1 MRDFIG
7 SGVARGRRMSTGE
20 ESNLRLQKGKTFFQ
34 YGNDAAL
41 KANYD
46 YAIQMYKEACKLEPD
61 NIKYRQALRGI
72 ARRKFGND
80 PSKVGRLVGARVQPL
95 RMQARSA
102 KGKGNFTQALAH
114 CEDAFTHN
122 PWDVGTSRDAAEAA
136 EAMELKEVA
145 QWLLESVH
153 AQGEGDAD
161 FLRHEAH
168 VHELNEAWQK
178 AISCWER
185 VQKVDPKDVNARR
198 RANDLSAKATIQR
211 SGLGDALSKSEGSA
225 AHENLPPDV
234 EELKRNAMTPEQRYL
249 KEIVE
254 NPEHVGSYLSLADYY
269 KLEGRLDEAEQIL
282 SKGLKAVPEDQVL
295 KSTYADVQMQRLRR
309 AEESWA
315 KKLKKNPADA
325 EAKSKL
331 DQISAMLAAY
341 EIKEIRRRVTTRPD
355 DLNLRFQLGQTLA
368 KAGKHSEAI
377 AEFQQAR
384 NSPQLKV
391 QALYSAGL
399 SFEANGVPKLAERS
413 YQDALRATESDDTTT
428 MNSLHYRLGRIAEAQ
443 GNVQSAEEHYNE
455 VASNDYSYLDVADR
469 LGNLNKKP
477 AED

>member
-1 MRDFIG
+1 
-7 SGVARGRRMSTGE
+7 MSTGE

-41 KANYD
+41 KSNYD

-61 NIKYRQALRGI
+61 NLKYRQALRGI

-80 PSKVGRLVGARVQPL
+80 PSKVGRLVGARVQPI
-95 RMQARSA
+95 RMSARSA
-102 KGKGNFTQALAH
+102 KGKGNFTQALAL
-114 CEDAFTHN
+114 CEDAFGYN
-122 PWDVGTSRDAAEAA
+122 PWDVGTSRDAADAA
-136 EAMELKEVA
+136 EGMELKEMA

-153 AQGEGDAD
+153 AQGEADAD

-168 VHELNEAWQK
+168 VHEINEAWHK
-178 AISCWER
+178 AIACWER
-185 VQKVDPKDVNARR
+185 VMKVDPKDVDARR

-211 SGLGDALSKSEGSA
+211 SGLGDALSKSQGSSGP
-225 AHENLPPDV
+225 ENLPPDV
-234 EELKRNAMTPEQRYL
+234 EELKRNALTPEQRYL
-249 KEIVE
+249 KEITE
-254 NPEHVGSYLSLADYY
+254 NPEQIGPYLALSDYY
-269 KLEGRLDEAEQIL
+269 KLEGRLDEAEQVL
-282 SKGLKAVPEDQVL
+282 SKGLKAAPDDLVL
-295 KSTYADVQMQRLRR
+295 KSSHADVQMQRLRR
-309 AEESWA
+309 AEESWTR
-315 KKLKKNPADA
+315 KLKKNPADA

-331 DQISAMLAAY
+331 GQITAALAAY
-341 EIKEIRRRVTTRPD
+341 EIKEIRRRVGLRPD

-368 KAGKHSEAI
+368 KAGKHGEAI

-384 NSPQLKV
+384 SSPQLKV
-391 QALYSAGL
+391 QALIQAGL
-399 SFEANGVPKLAERS
+399 SFEANGVSKLAERS
-413 YQDALRATESDDTTT
+413 YQDALRATESDDTAT

-455 VASNDYSYLDVADR
+455 VAANDYSYLDVADR